1 MLRNPGAD
9 QGRGATD
16 YVDSERPQGHRQGG
30 QRTSWWRG
38 VYNRLS
44 QSGPDPTD
52 ERFTRLSRHNSR
64 SHHHSR
70 NVDHTS
76 LLYEYDD
83 APPPSIIHA
92 YRASHHSEESRNFD
106 VVTDTRE
113 ASGPDMSI
121 TQPAIHVQES
131 ADILGPL
138 PSSKRP
144 SVPPRSTP
152 SSMPTPLF
160 DRTDSLL
167 GRVFPH
173 GSPAMS
179 SIELGGVPSVS
190 SRSIDNASSQ
200 SGAAKLRMMSNTSVL
215 ITPGND
221 PGCALMGSPIPLQ
234 IPVGHFDENGL
245 DIMPRSQQPLLLS
258 TTELDH
264 IPPPVPPKS
273 STRRTDC
280 FPKRHQ
286 SPRQSGERS
295 SRSPRSPESASHR
308 ASYVSSSHPSSV
320 PCFLPHT
327 AHIASQAQS
336 CNEDGF
342 DAMNLYMA
350 ADNARQKPTSPER
363 FAEPDLPAK
372 RYHVT
377 DHTPSPVLRNS
388 LPSRPEFNV
397 VSPSYQVSE
406 IYPQRAAVADNGG
419 LVRSTYPR
427 PTIDTRSHRRT
438 SAPVEVARRSVTT
451 PTASRSRTGHQS
463 RHPMD
468 NANNR
473 QLTVPV
479 PLARNS

>member
-1 MLRNPGAD
+1 MSGANRNPRAD

-16 YVDSERPQGHRQGG
+16 YVDSERLQGHRQGG

-44 QSGPDPTD
+44 QSGLDPTD

-64 SHHHSR
+64 SHHYSR
-70 NVDHTS
+70 NADHTS

-106 VVTDTRE
+106 AVTHIRD

-138 PSSKRP
+138 PTSKRP
-144 SVPPRSTP
+144 SVPPRNT
-152 SSMPTPLF
+152 SSSIPTPLF
-160 DRTDSLL
+160 DRADSLL

-179 SIELGGVPSVS
+179 SIELSGVPSVS
-190 SRSIDNASSQ
+190 SRSIDNAGSQ
-200 SGAAKLRMMSNTSVL
+200 SSAAKLRMMSNTSVL

-221 PGCALMGSPIPLQ
+221 PGRALMGSPILLQ
-234 IPVGHFDENGL
+234 RPFDENAL
-245 DIMPRSQQPLLLS
+245 DIMPRSQQSLRLP

-264 IPPPVPPKS
+264 TPPPVPPKS
-273 STRRTDC
+273 SARDTDR
-280 FPKRHQ
+280 FSKRHQ
-286 SPRQSGERS
+286 SPRQLGERS
-295 SRSPRSPESASHR
+295 SRSPRGPESAGRR
-308 ASYVSSSHPSSV
+308 ASYVSSSHPSSM

-336 CNEDGF
+336 CTEDGF

-363 FAEPDLPAK
+363 SAEPDLSAK
-372 RYHVT
+372 RYRVT

-388 LPSRPEFNV
+388 PPTRPEFNV

-406 IYPQRAAVADNGG
+406 IYPLRAAVADGVG

-438 SAPVEVARRSVTT
+438 SAPVEVVHHSVTT
-451 PTASRSRTGHQS
+451 PTATHSRTGYQS
-463 RHPMD
+463 CHPMN

-473 QLTVPV
+473 QLPVPA